1 MDGRVIIWSKR
12 AELYYDD
19 TLLYYSSNTKRS
31 KYGKKLHKKVTELT
45 FHLLKFP
52 ELGKA
57 VEHSDYRV
65 FIIDNYSLYYKVME
79 TEIFIALFWN
89 NRRSSDLFL
98 SELSKPV

>member
-19 TLLYYSSNTKRS
+19 VLLYYSSNSKRS
-31 KYGKKLHKKVTELT
+31 NYGRKLHKKVTELT
-45 FHLLKFP
+45 FLLLKFP

-65 FIIDNYSLYYKVME
+65 FIIDNYSLYYKVLE
-79 TEIFIALFWN
+79 KEIFIALFWD

-98 SELSKPV
+98 SEVSKPV

>member
-12 AELYYDD
+12 AELSYDD
-19 TLLYYSSNTKRS
+19 ILLYYSSNTKRS

-45 FHLLKFP
+45 FNLLKFP

-57 VEHSDYRV
+57 VEQSDYRV
-65 FIIDNYSLYYKVME
+65 FVIDNYSLCYKILDSK
-79 TEIFIALFWN
+79 IFIALFWD
-89 NRRSSDLFL
+89 NRRSPDLFL

>member
-12 AELYYDD
+12 AELSYDD
-19 TLLYYSSNTKRS
+19 ILLYYSSNTKRS

-45 FHLLKFP
+45 FNLLKFP
-52 ELGKA
+52 ELAKA

-65 FIIDNYSLYYKVME
+65 FVIDNYSLYYKILE
-79 TEIFIALFWN
+79 SEIFIALFWD
-89 NRRSSDLFL
+89 NRRSPDLFL